1 MFGSPETTTGG
12 NALKFYASV
21 RLDIRRIG
29 QIKEDKDNITGNRTK
44 VKVAK
49 NKVAPPFKVIEF
61 DIIYGEGISK
71 VGEILDLGVDMGI
84 IAKSGSWFSY
94 DGNRLG
100 QGREGVK
107 TILQDNPELAD
118 KIEAQIRAKVKGN
131 PEEALAALEEDRTVD
146 AEETVEPA
154 EIEE

>member
-1 MFGSPETTTGG
+1 
-12 NALKFYASV
+12 V
-21 RLDIRRIG
+21 
-29 QIKEDKDNITGNRTK
+29 TGNRTK
-44 VKVAK
+44 VKVVK
-49 NKVAPPFKVIEF
+49 NKLAPPFKVVEF

-107 TILQDNPELAD
+107 TILLDNHELAD
-118 KIEAQIRAKVKGN
+118 KIEKQIRDMVKGE
-131 PEEALAALEEDRTVD
+131 PEVALAAIPTDDSIDEDD
-146 AEETVEPA
+146 D
-154 EIEE
+154 